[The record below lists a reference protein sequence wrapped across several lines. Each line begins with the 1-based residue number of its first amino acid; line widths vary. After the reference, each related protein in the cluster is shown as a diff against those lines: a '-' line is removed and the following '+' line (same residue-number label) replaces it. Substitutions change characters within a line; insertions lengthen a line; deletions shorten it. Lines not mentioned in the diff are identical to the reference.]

1 MHNEHFYFKDKFK
14 DKYKFMRRRNPYS
27 RYVAGAFI
35 MIIGAVL
42 LLNNLHLLPFELPAY
57 VFTWKMLLIVIGVFM
72 LVNLK
77 IIGAA
82 IFISLGIYLLMPEV
96 SGMEATSLKALWPV
110 LLIFAG
116 LAIVLKSFNRHRCE
130 KKNSYVKT
138 EDLPFMTSTV
148 IFGGEKK
155 KLSSHDFEGARLTA
169 IFGGIE
175 LDLTNCVLV
184 NERTII
190 DITAVCGGIELTV
203 PKEWNIKI
211 DIAPIMGGVEDRIS
225 DIPGAYVDQTK
236 EVIIKGEVVMG
247 GIEIKRA

>member
-1 MHNEHFYFKDKFK
+1 MHKEHYYFKDK
-14 DKYKFMRRRNPYS
+14 YRFMKKRNPYRS
-27 RYVAGAFI
+27 YIAGAFI
-35 MIIGAVL
+35 IIIGALL

-57 VFTWKMLLIVIGVFM
+57 VFTWKMLLIIMGVY
-72 LVNLK
+72 LLANLR

-82 IFISLGIYLLMPEV
+82 ILIGLGLYFLLPDIC
-96 SGMEATSLKALWPV
+96 GTEAASLKALWPG
-110 LLIFAG
+110 LLIVAG
-116 LAIVLKSFNRHRCE
+116 LGILLKGFNRHRCE

-175 LDLTNCVLV
+175 LDLTNCTLV

-190 DITAVCGGIELTV
+190 DVTAVCGGIELTV
-203 PKEWNIKI
+203 PKEWNIKT
-211 DIAPIMGGVEDRIS
+211 DIAPIMGGIEDRIS